1 MLFSEMIFLS
11 KWLDDKES
19 LFSPIQKLANLQTI
33 LNENT
38 SIRNSSFNQIAQI
51 KPFTKEKN
59 LALDAIKKLS
69 LFELSKDQITCLSL
83 HNADQYMGINAYNYL
98 ESVFKNEV
106 HDLAYLASEVQ
117 KAHSA
122 LINAKR
128 AINAIAKSI
137 TPYSERIEEAS
148 YLEDQARFSI
158 IFKEGVQIN
167 TLKDLETK
175 SKEWNTIIH
184 SIGVSLGVP
193 PNEFKVLGARNGSL
207 VIDLYMCAAAI
218 VPIGFILNRSLSII
232 ENFAISMKRLK
243 AIYTLDIDDPA
254 MKEISQDIKEIS
266 DKYFSHQ
273 KLVSA
278 KKIASQILDET
289 DCPPEKRPEAES
301 NLESAIKKI
310 LNHLRKGGDLDA
322 FVPTDHTLHDE
333 EQPHDQ
339 GSQHEA
345 NELIQEFRHKK
356 LNLKKEEIIQLLE
369 HFDFEDNE
377 SSDESDAT

>member
-1 MLFSEMIFLS
+1 MFFSEMIFLS

-19 LFSPIQKLANLQTI
+19 LFSPIQKLAVLQSI
-33 LNENT
+33 LKEN
-38 SIRNSSFNQIAQI
+38 IAARNSNYHQVTQI
-51 KPFTKEKN
+51 KPFTEEKN
-59 LALDAIKKLS
+59 LAFDAIKKLS
-69 LFELSKDQITCLSL
+69 LFELSKDQITCLSV
-83 HNADQYMGINAYNYL
+83 HNADQYMGIDGYNYL
-98 ESVFKNEV
+98 ESIFKNEV
-106 HDLAYLASEVQ
+106 HDLAFLASEVQ
-117 KAHSA
+117 KIHFA
-122 LINAKR
+122 LTNAKT
-128 AINAIAKSI
+128 AINAVAQSMIPYAKL
-137 TPYSERIEEAS
+137 IEEAS

-167 TLKDLETK
+167 SLKDLETK
-175 SKEWNTIIH
+175 SKEWNAIIH
-184 SIGVSLGVP
+184 GIGVSLGVP

-232 ENFAISMKRLK
+232 ESFAMSMKRLK
-243 AIYTLDIDDPA
+243 AIYELEIDDPA
-254 MKEISQDIKEIS
+254 IKEINQDIKALSE
-266 DKYFSHQ
+266 KYFSHK

-289 DCPPEKRPEAES
+289 ECPPEKRPEAES

-322 FVPTDHTLHDE
+322 FVPTEHNPNEEEQLHD
-333 EQPHDQ
+333 QH
-339 GSQHEA
+339 SQHKA

-369 HFDFEDNE
+369 HFNFEDKAN
-377 SSDESDAT
+377 SDESDAA